1 MSRPLRLP
9 HPQTT
14 LHLYRHLLREASYLP
29 LPARPFIDAQIK
41 GNFHKH
47 KDLDDRSKRRIKQAH
62 HDLRYLR
69 AANAGDI
76 MRMRRVLLRAFG
88 RIGRRR
94 RELVANLVHREIPTN
109 TEELQEYVVKAS
121 VIAAE
126 RREIDWL
133 DSWDVDK
140 LRTFARSQIQT
151 CLANPPKAPITYT
164 QTVPE
169 KLIPAENSWGRPFV
183 PKVARTKLKKVWKA
197 VADKCMPPLPKE
209 EWERLGRIADSKEP
223 GPEWLPRPRRP
234 VAQSALGGREDYTW
248 NWQPYA
254 TKPISVVDRPARRR
268 SKLLNGVV
276 DDNTPTGDPQPVN
289 YQKYTP
295 RLLRRLF
302 AEIWQLTSIIEK
314 KPHGQGWNVTWG
326 KLSFDV
332 PPATART
339 AEFFDH
345 TPTGA
350 VPSAE
355 GGEQTQ

>member
-1 MSRPLRLP
+1 MSHPLRLP
-9 HPQTT
+9 HPQTP

-47 KDLDDRSKRRIKQAH
+47 KELDGRSKRRIKQAH

-69 AANAGDI
+69 AANTGDV

-94 RELVANLVHREIPTN
+94 RELVADLVHREIPTN
-109 TEELQEYVVKAS
+109 TEELREYGVKAS
-121 VIAAE
+121 GIAAE
-126 RREIDWL
+126 RRKIDWL

-140 LRTFARSQIQT
+140 LRTFARSQIQA
-151 CLANPPKAPITYT
+151 CLTNPPKAPITYT

-169 KLIPAENSWGRPFV
+169 KVIPAENSWGRPFA

-209 EWERLGRIADSKEP
+209 EWERLGRIAGGKEP
-223 GPEWLPRPRRP
+223 GPEWLPPPRRT
-234 VAQSALGGREDYTW
+234 VAQSALGGQESRTW
-248 NWQPYA
+248 NWQSCA

-276 DDNTPTGDPQPVN
+276 DDNTPTGDPQPAN

-302 AEIWQLTSIIEK
+302 GEIWQLTSIMEK
-314 KPHGQGWNVTWG
+314 KPHGQGWDVTWG
-326 KLSFDV
+326 KLDFNV
-332 PPATART
+332 PLATTRT
-339 AEFFDH
+339 AEFFGH
-345 TPTGA
+345 LPTDT
-350 VPSAE
+350 VPSAKGSE
-355 GGEQTQ
+355 PSQ